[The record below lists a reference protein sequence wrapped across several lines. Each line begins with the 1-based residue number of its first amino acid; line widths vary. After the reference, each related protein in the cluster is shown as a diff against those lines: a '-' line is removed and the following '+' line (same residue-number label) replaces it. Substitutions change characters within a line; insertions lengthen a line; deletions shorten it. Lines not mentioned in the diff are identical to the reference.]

1 MHAEH
6 RGRTAKCTMDKPSHR
21 VTYNYSKI
29 VPMRISIDRSNH
41 LTDCPIEFEVLQE
54 LPSAPGAKDERI
66 TLGVVRLNLSE
77 YVEESENFPRRG
89 AAGASRPG
97 AAAPENAH
105 EHAQNLGQ
113 GLGHRRLSSKSSA
126 GAEGEGANLSP
137 TRTKDPAQQSQQ
149 PQPHP
154 EENDVVDEDAEEGIV
169 RRYLMQDSKINSTL
183 KVGILMVQ
191 VDGERNYAAPPLKTA
206 PMFSGITGIM
216 AGGDAAEPVDAA
228 TGGGGSGGAGGGAF
242 RVAGAITSLSKSRD
256 VSEVQDMYRRALAA
270 SWSCQPGEL
279 PADECIEDIFSGGDG
294 WRRSPSDDLISTSSS
309 RRHARRGGGEAT
321 SSQTQSPHRPADG
334 AADDVESINSNSNN
348 SHTNSSSA
356 SPDDAAGGGVGGAGA
371 GTGTGT
377 LRPTDVPR
385 ILKRHGRRQ
394 SASSNHSDRSTRS
407 TRSGLTV
414 ISGESRDRDHREHRD
429 YRIYRPPPL
438 PEPSYTH
445 SFSQLQQQQQHNP
458 SLYHQNLPLR
468 NNGNNNNYQQLRPPS
483 SRGGGRDDISSTPT
497 PFPNMINNSSSSHHP
512 SSHGGG
518 GGDDDLHRSGSMA
531 SLAPTLGS
539 TATSSSGRSSSD
551 RDRGRRY
558 GGGFRR
564 QKEVDEHEIR
574 EDLIAWE
581 LPGTMA
587 AI

>member
-1 MHAEH
+1 MLH

-89 AAGASRPG
+89 AA
-97 AAAPENAH
+97 AAARAAAAAENAH
-105 EHAQNLGQ
+105 EKSQNLGQ
-113 GLGHRRLSSKSSA
+113 GLGRRRLSSKSSV
-126 GAEGEGANLSP
+126 GGEGANLSP
-137 TRTKDPAQQSQQ
+137 TRTKDPAQQQQ
-149 PQPHP
+149 AQQPHP
-154 EENDVVDEDAEEGIV
+154 EETDVVDEDAEEGIV

-216 AGGDAAEPVDAA
+216 AGDAAGEPVDAA
-228 TGGGGSGGAGGGAF
+228 GAGSGGTSRAL
-242 RVAGAITSLSKSRD
+242 GAITSFGKSRD

-294 WRRSPSDDLISTSSS
+294 WRRPPSDDLASASSS
-309 RRHARRGGGEAT
+309 SGRHARRGGGGATT
-321 SSQTQSPHRPADG
+321 SSQTQSPHRQVDG
-334 AADDVESINSNSNN
+334 VADDVESVHSNSNN

-356 SPDDAAGGGVGGAGA
+356 SPDDAARGGAGGGVGGGGA
-371 GTGTGT
+371 GS

-385 ILKRHGRRQ
+385 IMKRHGRRQ

-407 TRSGLTV
+407 GLTV
-414 ISGESRDRDHREHRD
+414 ISGESRDRDYRNHR
-429 YRIYRPPPL
+429 PPL

-445 SFSQLQQQQQHNP
+445 SFSQLQQQQHNP
-458 SLYHQNLPLR
+458 SFHHQNLPLR
-468 NNGNNNNYQQLRPPS
+468 NNGNNYQQLRPPS
-483 SRGGGRDDISSTPT
+483 SRGGGWGRDDGSTPL
-497 PFPNMINNSSSSHHP
+497 PFPNMISSSSNHP
-512 SSHGGG
+512 HSHA

-551 RDRGRRY
+551 RDRDRHRGRRY
-558 GGGFRR
+558 GGVFRR
-564 QKEVDEHEIR
+564 QQEVDEHEIR

-587 AI
+587 AT